1 MLHPYKRPTTTK
13 VGGDFERRK
22 KKKPA
27 YIPYIE
33 PSHWLPNLHCLSF
46 INNTMLHIPIV
57 LLEISLKI
65 GYVIA
70 T

>member
-1 MLHPYKRPTTTK
+1 VLHPYKRPTTTK

-33 PSHWLPNLHCLSF
+33 PSH
-46 INNTMLHIPIV
+46 
-57 LLEISLKI
+57 
-65 GYVIA
+65 
-70 T
+70 